1 MAQRPCPSR
10 TLIISAINAIRIG
23 DHTQQQTNRA
33 YRHRATSRL
42 YRQPTGQNSSQGR
55 CLESPLSGCAPGY
68 SFKALVHMSVTL
80 AFFFDLLAQTGLLTS
95 CPGGHN
101 SVCMIAEFADQAEVW
116 CEHIRE

>member
-1 MAQRPCPSR
+1 
-10 TLIISAINAIRIG
+10 
-23 DHTQQQTNRA
+23 
-33 YRHRATSRL
+33 
-42 YRQPTGQNSSQGR
+42 
-55 CLESPLSGCAPGY
+55 
-68 SFKALVHMSVTL
+68 MSVTL